1 MTSMALNK
9 TAYHIRRVAPERHV
23 ARAMRWVL
31 MFCLGYALCHV
42 LHLEGAERSPVHEC
56 GQ

>member
-1 MTSMALNK
+1 MALNK